1 MRTFT
6 YLQVWVSAR
15 ISAKL
20 KIQGDFGRIFIGPW
34 LVLLPDELSKQDT
47 QLASIKP
54 FYLFVSEEVSWIQ
67 MEMTIFP
74 DRPAADIKVDD
85 MGWFFLLRP
94 SCVTPQPVISSFQLT
109 NAPVFDSFSLDSS

>member
-15 ISAKL
+15 TSAKL
-20 KIQGDFGRIFIGPW
+20 KIQGDFSRIFIGPW

-54 FYLFVSEEVSWIQ
+54 FYLFVSEEVSRIQ